1 MKFSIFILTFF
12 FLAACSDKG
21 ELTTLSEVNPG
32 SSSSIAEIPTGML
45 LVEGS
50 SDTVFLGTDNKNAK
64 ESERQRMRDVLDYD
78 LI

>member
-50 SDTVFLGTDNKNAK
+50 SDTVFL
-64 ESERQRMRDVLDYD
+64 
-78 LI
+78 